1 MRYKQIAVSLL
12 VIVILI
18 SVSLLNSGC
27 KEESCEEKARRKG
40 GFAGLCDN
48 FLFKNSSIDN
58 EIEAEDICF
67 SFEEIEFSEC
77 PAVDVLEVCE
87 PYFCEGCT
95 NEFCVDFNFP
105 EAFIGC
111 QAIDCHT
118 IDCDGVYD
126 IQVDGYPSWTTII
139 DEEEVHI
146 TCQ

>member
-1 MRYKQIAVSLL
+1 MSNYKSFFLAKMLLLVFIAV
-12 VIVILI
+12 VNVGGCGDI
-18 SVSLLNSGC
+18 VSLDKNWGRNS
-27 KEESCEEKARRKG
+27 KMET
-40 GFAGLCDN
+40 
-48 FLFKNSSIDN
+48 
-58 EIEAEDICF
+58 EDICF

-95 NEFCVDFNFP
+95 GEFCVDFTFP

-126 IQVDGYPSWTTII
+126 IQVDGYPSWINII
-139 DEEEVHI
+139 DGEEMQI

>member
-1 MRYKQIAVSLL
+1 MSTYKSFFLTKMLLLVFIAV
-12 VIVILI
+12 VNIG
-18 SVSLLNSGC
+18 GC
-27 KEESCEEKARRKG
+27 GDFIGLEEDWDCG
-40 GFAGLCDN
+40 GGCLYS
-48 FLFKNSSIDN
+48 KM
-58 EIEAEDICF
+58 ETEDICF

-87 PYFCEGCT
+87 PYFCKGCT
-95 NEFCVDFNFP
+95 SEFCVDFNFP

-126 IQVDGYPSWTTII
+126 IQVDMYPSWTTII
-139 DEEEVHI
+139 DGEEMQI

>member
-1 MRYKQIAVSLL
+1 MSTFKPFFLNKMLLL
-12 VIVILI
+12 VFVAIGTLVGCDMGYDG
-18 SVSLLNSGC
+18 SLDWKWTKS
-27 KEESCEEKARRKG
+27 KT
-40 GFAGLCDN
+40 
-48 FLFKNSSIDN
+48 
-58 EIEAEDICF
+58 EDICF

-87 PYFCEGCT
+87 PYLCEGCT
-95 NEFCVDFNFP
+95 SEFCVDFHFP

-126 IQVDGYPSWTTII
+126 IQVDVYPSWTTII
-139 DEEEVHI
+139 DEEEVQI

>member
-1 MRYKQIAVSLL
+1 MSMFKSFFLKKMFLLVFVAIGAVGGCGDFVSLDEDWARGSND
-12 VIVILI
+12 IDDIE
-18 SVSLLNSGC
+18 NR
-27 KEESCEEKARRKG
+27 KEGVCY
-40 GFAGLCDN
+40 
-48 FLFKNSSIDN
+48 
-58 EIEAEDICF
+58 
-67 SFEEIEFSEC
+67 SFQEIEFSEC

-95 NEFCVDFNFP
+95 SEFCVDFNFP

-139 DEEEVHI
+139 NDEEVQI

>member
-1 MRYKQIAVSLL
+1 MSTYKSFFLTKMLLLVFIAVVNIGGCGDIFSLEEDW
-12 VIVILI
+12 
-18 SVSLLNSGC
+18 NS
-27 KEESCEEKARRKG
+27 KRET
-40 GFAGLCDN
+40 
-48 FLFKNSSIDN
+48 
-58 EIEAEDICF
+58 EDICF

-95 NEFCVDFNFP
+95 SEFCVDFNFP

-126 IQVDGYPSWTTII
+126 IQVDVYPSWTTII
-139 DEEEVHI
+139 DEEEVEI

>member
-1 MRYKQIAVSLL
+1 MSTYKSFFLTKMLLLVFIAVVNIGGCGDL
-12 VIVILI
+12 
-18 SVSLLNSGC
+18 VSLDENWNSRS
-27 KEESCEEKARRKG
+27 KT
-40 GFAGLCDN
+40 
-48 FLFKNSSIDN
+48 
-58 EIEAEDICF
+58 EDICF

-95 NEFCVDFNFP
+95 SEFCVDFNFP

-126 IQVDGYPSWTTII
+126 IQVDVYPSWTTII
-139 DEEEVHI
+139 DEEEVQI

>member
-1 MRYKQIAVSLL
+1 MSTYKSFFLNKILLL
-12 VIVILI
+12 VLI
-18 SVSLLNSGC
+18 AIGTLVGCDDDNVPGGIISLSNKADIPTGMDVSQGQSTDF
-27 KEESCEEKARRKG
+27 EDSC
-40 GFAGLCDN
+40 LT
-48 FLFKNSSIDN
+48 
-58 EIEAEDICF
+58 
-67 SFEEIEFSEC
+67 FEEIEFSEC

-95 NEFCVDFNFP
+95 SEFCVDFNFP

-126 IQVDGYPSWTTII
+126 IQVDVYPSWTTII
-139 DEEEVHI
+139 DEEEVQI

>member
-1 MRYKQIAVSLL
+1 MSTYKSFFLNKTILLVFVAIGTLVGCDDIVSL
-12 VIVILI
+12 
-18 SVSLLNSGC
+18 
-27 KEESCEEKARRKG
+27 EENW
-40 GFAGLCDN
+40 D
-48 FLFKNSSIDN
+48 FKM
-58 EIEAEDICF
+58 ETEDICF

-95 NEFCVDFNFP
+95 SEFCVDFNFP

-126 IQVDGYPSWTTII
+126 IQVDVYPSWTTII
-139 DEEEVHI
+139 DGEEMQI

>member
-1 MRYKQIAVSLL
+1 LVFIAV
-12 VIVILI
+12 VNIGGCGDI
-18 SVSLLNSGC
+18 VSLDENWNSRS
-27 KEESCEEKARRKG
+27 ET
-40 GFAGLCDN
+40 
-48 FLFKNSSIDN
+48 
-58 EIEAEDICF
+58 EDICF

-95 NEFCVDFNFP
+95 SEFCVDFNFP

-126 IQVDGYPSWTTII
+126 IQVDVYPSWITII
-139 DEEEVHI
+139 DGEEMQI

>member
-1 MRYKQIAVSLL
+1 MRYKQIAVSLSI
-12 VIVILI
+12 IVILI
-18 SVSLLNSGC
+18 SVSFLNIGGC
-27 KEESCEEKARRKG
+27 GGGETCEERARRKG
-40 GFAGLCDN
+40 TFNLCGL
-48 FLFKNSSIDN
+48 FRSSGIDN
-58 EIEAEDICF
+58 EMKTEDICF
-67 SFEEIEFSEC
+67 SFEEIEISEC

-87 PYFCEGCT
+87 PYLCEGCT
-95 NEFCVDFNFP
+95 SEFCVDFHFP

-139 DEEEVHI
+139 NGEEVQI